1 MKQSNLHYLVITA
14 LFTAFIAIFSQVI
27 IPLPLVP
34 ITGQTLAIGIVATIL
49 GRKYGTLSVL
59 IYLFVGAVGVPV
71 FAGMS
76 GGIGKLL
83 GPTGGFLIGFI
94 PTAYV
99 IGLFIENTK
108 LCFRNALIAN
118 LIGMCI
124 TLSFGTVWLKI
135 SGSLTWS
142 ASIAAGVTPFLL
154 VGILKAA
161 LASYI
166 AVLVRRRLLKTRFLR
181 ALK

>member
-1 MKQSNLHYLVITA
+1 MKQSNLHYLIITA
-14 LFTAFIAIFSQVI
+14 LFTAFIAIFSQII
-27 IPLPLVP
+27 IPLPLIP
-34 ITGQTLAIGIVATIL
+34 ITGQTLAIGVVATIL
-49 GRKYGTLSVL
+49 GKKYGTLSVL
-59 IYLFVGAVGVPV
+59 LYLIIGAVGVPV

-76 GGIGKLL
+76 GGFGKLF
-83 GPTGGFLIGFI
+83 GPTGGYLIGFI

-99 IGLFIENTK
+99 IGLFIEKTK

-124 TLSFGTVWLKI
+124 TLLFGTIWLKV
-135 SGSLTWS
+135 SSSLTWS
-142 ASIAAGVTPFLL
+142 AAITAGVTPFLI

-181 ALK
+181 V

>member
-14 LFTAFIAIFSQVI
+14 LFTAFIAIFSQII

-49 GRKYGTLSVL
+49 GRKYGTLSVV

-99 IGLFIENTK
+99 IGLFIEKTK

-124 TLSFGTVWLKI
+124 TLLFGTVWLKI
-135 SGSLTWS
+135 SGSLSWS
-142 ASIAAGVTPFLL
+142 ASIAAGVTPFLI

-161 LASYI
+161 LTSYI

-181 ALK
+181 A